1 MVEVAAG
8 VFTVGVFQDVAW
20 ATKGLDALRRAGFAS
35 ESLTVMAKDG
45 TDAAALIERTLGSA
59 GERIEVADIG
69 PLVGRGP
76 LVAVLQG
83 SASDLKKL
91 GVAGTMR
98 RVGFQA
104 HDARIF
110 EALTG
115 RGGVLVAI
123 RNEPR
128 AADALAILHS
138 YGGGNAAIGAWSGR
152 V

>member
-1 MVEVAAG
+1 MVEVAPG

-45 TDAAALIERTLGSA
+45 TDASALIERTLGSA

-83 SASDLKKL
+83 VASDLKKL

>member
-1 MVEVAAG
+1 MVEAAAG

-45 TDAAALIERTLGSA
+45 TDASALIERTLGSA

-76 LVAVLQG
+76 LVGALQG
-83 SASDLKKL
+83 AASDLKKL

>member
-45 TDAAALIERTLGSA
+45 TDASALIERTLGSA

>member
-1 MVEVAAG
+1 MVDLAAG

-45 TDAAALIERTLGSA
+45 TDASALIERTLGAA

-83 SASDLKKL
+83 TASDLKKL

>member
-1 MVEVAAG
+1 MVDTDTAR
-8 VFTVGVFQDVAW
+8 FTVGVFQDVAW
-20 ATKGLDALRRAGFAS
+20 ATKGLDALRRAGFVS
-35 ESLTVMAKDG
+35 ESLTVMGKEGADMSS
-45 TDAAALIERTLGSA
+45 LIERTLGSA
-59 GERIEVADIG
+59 GERIDAADIG
-69 PLVGRGP
+69 PLVARGP

-83 SASDLKKL
+83 SAGDLKKL

-110 EALTG
+110 EVLTG